1 MTVREVPAIRE
12 DDAKLAQL
20 KNWPKKREIDGWDC
34 TLKTTE
40 WMIDGRARTDA
51 YYQCRRRWWPWGK
64 PEMLGPFYSWTS
76 DGQVEVRAYA
86 RSRTDAQTYQV
97 DRSGR
102 LVGFLDRK
110 NGVIEYFDADG
121 VLIGGE
127 YAPVHLDWRSQGY
140 RGGTVS
146 VWLGER
152 ISHDEF
158 QRRRKDVLNAAWGY

>member
-1 MTVREVPAIRE
+1 M
-12 DDAKLAQL
+12 
-20 KNWPKKREIDGWDC
+20 KREIEGWDC
-34 TLKTTE
+34 ALKITE
-40 WMIDGRARTDA
+40 WMIDGHHRTDA
-51 YYQCRRRWWPWGK
+51 HYQCHRRWWPWGK
-64 PEMLGPFYSWTS
+64 PEMLGPYYSWTS
-76 DGQVEVRAYA
+76 DGQIEMRAYV

-146 VWLGER
+146 VWQGER

-158 QRRRKDVLNAAWGY
+158 LRRRRDLLNSAWRY

>member
-1 MTVREVPAIRE
+1 MTAREVPGFPE
-12 DDAKLAQL
+12 DDPKLRNA
-20 KNWPKKREIDGWDC
+20 KNWPQKRRIDGWDC
-34 TLKTTE
+34 KLKISETV
-40 WMIDGRARTDA
+40 IDGRHWTNA
-51 YYQCRRRWWPWGK
+51 YYQCRRPWWPWGK

-76 DGQVEVRAYA
+76 GGQIEVRAYT

-97 DRSGR
+97 DRAGR

-110 NGVIEYFDADG
+110 NGVSEYFDADG

-127 YAPVHLDWRSQGY
+127 YEPVHLDWRAQGY

-158 QRRRKDVLNAAWGY
+158 LRRRKDLLNSVWGY